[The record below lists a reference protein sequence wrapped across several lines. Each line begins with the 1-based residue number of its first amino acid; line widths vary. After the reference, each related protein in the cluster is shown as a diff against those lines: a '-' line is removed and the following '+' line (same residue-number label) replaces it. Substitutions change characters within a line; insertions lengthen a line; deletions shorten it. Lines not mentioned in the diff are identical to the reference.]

1 MLANRMM
8 MAAAGADSEVA
19 WINLSATEFS
29 LGNTANVSW
38 ASNSVTMNAGDI
50 NIRTALTFI
59 PVSTDFDF
67 YYTMSAVGTDNGPA
81 GGFYDNGTNN
91 GVLVPTLTDDIVFA
105 RNSGGAGPGWMHGN
119 DNPDGSAKS
128 AGWMASKTIQISRR
142 GTTYYGLLD
151 GVLDKTFA
159 EVTGDTVGGLF
170 LGSGGGISG
179 GFTFG
184 DVKYRLGPGLA
195 VIV

>member
-1 MLANRMM
+1 MFGSLLIQ
-8 MAAAGADSEVA
+8 GGIP
-19 WINLSATEFS
+19 WTNLNATQFT
-29 LGNTANVSW
+29 LGNTGSVTW
-38 ASNSVTMNAGDI
+38 VSNSVTMNAGDI
-50 NIRTALTFI
+50 NIRTALTLI

-81 GGFYDNGTNN
+81 GGFYDNGTTN
-91 GVLVPTLTDDIVFA
+91 GVIVPTTTDAIVFA
-105 RNSGGAGPGWMHGN
+105 RNSGGTGPGWMHGN
-119 DNPDGSAKS
+119 DNPDGTAKS
-128 AGWMASKTIQISRR
+128 NGWMASKTIQISRR
-142 GTTYYGLLD
+142 GDTYYGLLN

-159 EVTGDTVGGLF
+159 EITGHTVGGLF

-195 VIV
+195 SIV